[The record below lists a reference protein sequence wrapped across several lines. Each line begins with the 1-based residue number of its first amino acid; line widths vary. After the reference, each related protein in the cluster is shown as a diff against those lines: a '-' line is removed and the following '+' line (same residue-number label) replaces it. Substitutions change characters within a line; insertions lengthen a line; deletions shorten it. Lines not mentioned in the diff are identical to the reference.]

1 MSSTGTKRTA
11 AEAGFDIDALIKN
24 DERAKSKSSTVR
36 SREMQGG
43 GADGKKHSLDS
54 DEEIEDNVAEEE
66 KLHDDDIEGQE
77 DITIEKEGEVKIT
90 PFNLKEEQEE
100 GHFAKDGN
108 FVWKKDKEVSILNE
122 FYSVSE
128 VCCKKRKPWLKTPVR
143 FHFAFV
149 IDC

>member
-1 MSSTGTKRTA
+1 MSTGTKRTA
-11 AEAGFDIDALIKN
+11 SQAGFDIDALIKN
-24 DERAKSKSSTVR
+24 DERAKNKSSTIR

-54 DEEIEDNVAEEE
+54 DEEIEDNEADGE

-108 FVWKKDKEVSILNE
+108 FVWKKDKEVRTLNE
-122 FYSVSE
+122 CYFIKLCVLEHGAGNLFKLYFMS
-128 VCCKKRKPWLKTPVR
+128 
-143 FHFAFV
+143 F
-149 IDC
+149 